1 MGDLEEQRQV
11 ELKMIREEKDQLQTL
26 ILRQT
31 AIICELEQQLLKV
44 SSNNTLL
51 QHQQQELLETVNNL
65 IHTISAGSVQ
75 GESTLRVN
83 RILSPYSIVID
94 ARQTSYVS
102 YFGPLSEVL
111 LLHLLLQDPPSHDV

>member
-75 GESTLRVN
+75 GGSTLRVN